1 MVKVTWGLFVI
12 FILFFNVHAPPVLK
26 NIKTFTWCFV
36 DMFSARTFCDLPLCH
51 KCKTLTVP
59 PNQHYLPISL
69 LFLIKLQWLS
79 NNSLHY
85 NVELSPSFRIS
96 VWNTF
101 FLPFI
106 NVHIP
111 LKAKASHQTHMPKL
125 ENGSRSTKEAEPEAA
140 ILRKTVASTSLYSTG
155 CDDEVPSLSLSQL
168 SVSRKH
174 LGVWTWGS
182 RSTIFGSYSWLWP
195 LVLYSSPPRH
205 NTILINLFSAEM
217 NQGWC
222 LLCAADS
229 VILWKLAN
237 FFCFFIY

>member
-1 MVKVTWGLFVI
+1 MFMHHLCWK
-12 FILFFNVHAPPVLK
+12 ILKHLHG
-26 NIKTFTWCFV
+26 CFV
-36 DMFSARTFCDLPLCH
+36 DMFSARAFCDLPLCH
-51 KCKTLTVP
+51 KRKTLIVP
-59 PNQHYLPISL
+59 PNQHYLPISLL

-111 LKAKASHQTHMPKL
+111 FKAKASHQTHMPKL

-155 CDDEVPSLSLSQL
+155 FDDEIPILSLSCL
-168 SVSRKH
+168 WAGNTSGFEPEAA
-174 LGVWTWGS
+174 GVWS
-182 RSTIFGSYSWLWP
+182 L
-195 LVLYSSPPRH
+195 
-205 NTILINLFSAEM
+205 A
-217 NQGWC
+217 
-222 LLCAADS
+222 
-229 VILWKLAN
+229 VIPDCGL
-237 FFCFFIY
+237 